1 LITQCTVIAWGSMN
15 KAGTIHVSI
24 VYIDFRSLT
33 SGTNCAYARRR
44 REGVTHCIMRDA
56 VDPCYNATHPL
67 APAEEL
73 DPTETLDYQLALALT
88 CDGACGRI
96 LVRERIKS
104 EGL

>member
-1 LITQCTVIAWGSMN
+1 MN

-24 VYIDFRSLT
+24 VYIDFWSLL
-33 SGTNCAYARRR
+33 SGTNGAYARKR
-44 REGVTHCIMRDA
+44 REAVTHCVMRDA
-56 VDPCYNATHPL
+56 IDPCNNATHPL

-96 LVRERIKS
+96 LIRERIKS